1 MKADNI
7 SPDEQKD
14 LEGFVSIYTYGLS
27 LLEEY
32 RSEKHIKI
40 INVPEDFIMPEEPV
54 RDPILDCEK
63 EIEDELSS
71 TYKDLGLFSNNL
83 KRYIS
88 STDEL
93 PNIFEKFFKIK
104 EDYSINLLKYQCFST
119 LSRAYKIQEKSSDI
133 PAKLNCCIALIDK
146 YLELHPDLSKDYP
159 KLSYEMGT
167 EIIDFNTINQNFEK
181 LLEKEKKNLED
192 YYTEI
197 LVK

>member
-83 KRYIS
+83 KRYI
-88 STDEL
+88 
-93 PNIFEKFFKIK
+93 F
-104 EDYSINLLKYQCFST
+104 YS
-119 LSRAYKIQEKSSDI
+119 
-133 PAKLNCCIALIDK
+133 
-146 YLELHPDLSKDYP
+146 
-159 KLSYEMGT
+159 
-167 EIIDFNTINQNFEK
+167 
-181 LLEKEKKNLED
+181 
-192 YYTEI
+192 
-197 LVK
+197 